1 MLKSSVTHSAILSA
15 AAALRRA
22 IWPMRRGNVILMYHR
37 ISRTNVDPWA
47 LCVDPNNFSQ
57 QMEALKRIATPIPL
71 TELPDADPQHPSVA
85 ITFDDGYLDNLEIA
99 QPILG
104 QHGIPATIFVN
115 TGYVGKYHGYW
126 WDELEAIFLHP
137 GVLPARGLKLSVAG
151 QNYNWEIDP
160 TDLEYQE
167 ADCATHRPWIAWKQ
181 PPPTSRH
188 AVFFAVWSLLREAET
203 AQREDGICRI
213 RQWAGAS
220 ERHTPVRCMTPEELR
235 EVSRGALLSVGAHT
249 ISHSRLSQLSESSQ
263 WTEISES
270 KSILEQILGRPVYTF
285 SYPFGGRNDYTDR
298 TVEAVRAAGYRLA
311 CSNFEGTVGPK
322 SDRFQLPRL
331 HVENWNGDDFATW
344 LRSYLI
350 S

>member
-37 ISRTNVDPWA
+37 ITRTNVDPWA

-263 WTEISES
+263 WTEISGS

>member
-15 AAALRRA
+15 AAALRRTV
-22 IWPMRRGNVILMYHR
+22 WPMRRGNVILMYHR
-37 ISRTNVDPWA
+37 ITRTNVDPWA

-57 QMEALKRIATPIPL
+57 QMEALNRIATPIPL

-85 ITFDDGYLDNLEIA
+85 VTFDDGYLDNLEIT

-104 QHGIPATIFVN
+104 QHGIPATIFIS
-115 TGYVGKYHGYW
+115 TGYIGKYHGYW

-137 GVLPARGLKLSVAG
+137 GALPARGLKLSVAG

-188 AVFFAVWSLLREAET
+188 AVFFAVWSLLREAEA

-235 EVSRGALLSVGAHT
+235 EVSRGARLSVGAHT

>member
-1 MLKSSVTHSAILSA
+1 MLKSPVTHSAILSA

-22 IWPMRRGNVILMYHR
+22 ISPMRRGNVILMYHR
-37 ISRTNVDPWA
+37 ITRTNVDPWA

-57 QMEALKRIATPIPL
+57 QMQALKRIAIPVPL

-99 QPILG
+99 QPILE
-104 QHGIPATIFVN
+104 QQGIPATIFVS
-115 TGYVGKYHGYW
+115 TGYVGKPHGYW

-137 GVLPARGLKLSVAG
+137 GILPACGLKLSVAG
-151 QNYNWEIDP
+151 QSYNWEIDP
-160 TDLEYQE
+160 ADLEYRD
-167 ADCATHRPWIAWKQ
+167 ADCATHRGWIVWKQ

-188 AVFFAVWSLLREAET
+188 AVFHAVWSLLREVDT
-203 AQREDGICRI
+203 AQRDESICRI
-213 RQWAGAS
+213 RQWAGLS
-220 ERHTPVRCMTPEELR
+220 EWYAPARCMTPEELR

-249 ISHSRLSQLSESSQ
+249 ISHSRLSQLLESSQ

-270 KSILEQILGRPVYTF
+270 KSILERILGRPVDTF
-285 SYPFGGRNDYTDR
+285 SYPFGDRSDYTHR

-331 HVENWNGDDFATW
+331 HVENRNGDDFATW

>member
-37 ISRTNVDPWA
+37 ITRTNVDPWA

-57 QMEALKRIATPIPL
+57 QMEALKSIATPIPL

-203 AQREDGICRI
+203 AQREEGICRI

-235 EVSRGALLSVGAHT
+235 EVSRGPLLSVGAHT

>member
-1 MLKSSVTHSAILSA
+1 MLKSPVTRSPIHSV

-22 IWPMRRGNVILMYHR
+22 ISPTRRGNVILMYHR
-37 ISRTNVDPWA
+37 IARTNVDPWA

-71 TELPDADPQHPSVA
+71 TELPDADPQHTSVA

-99 QPILG
+99 QPILER
-104 QHGIPATIFVN
+104 QGIPATVFVS
-115 TGYVGKYHGYW
+115 TGYVGKSQGYW

-137 GVLPARGLKLSVAG
+137 GVLPPRGLKLSVAG
-151 QNYNWEIDP
+151 QNYNWQIDP
-160 TDLEYQE
+160 ADLEYQD
-167 ADCATHRPWIAWKQ
+167 ADCATHRAWIAWKQ

-188 AVFFAVWSLLREAET
+188 AVFYAVWSLLRKAET
-203 AQREDGICRI
+203 VQREDLICRI
-213 RQWAGAS
+213 QQWAGVS
-220 ERHTPVRCMTPEELR
+220 ERYTPARCMSPEELR
-235 EVSRGALLSVGAHT
+235 EVSRGVLLSVGAHT
-249 ISHSRLSQLSESSQ
+249 ITHSRLSQLSESSQ

-270 KSILEQILGRPVYTF
+270 KSTLERMLGRPVDTF
-285 SYPFGGRNDYTDR
+285 SYPFGDRSDYTDR

-331 HVENWNGDDFATW
+331 HVENWNGHDFAKW
-344 LRSYLI
+344 LRPYLI